1 MLPGQ
6 LFIYVKGE
14 NCMGLLSKLFGKKKP
29 PAAANPAANRKSPY
43 LTQTVVFGMHL
54 YRQPGEDSTVCF
66 VDEKRGIRKKLVDSE
81 GRILHFPGIVREDFW
96 IKEVSGNA
104 LRPQIRFRT
113 SFERRK
119 DKWIM
124 LWQIQPD
131 GRYWE
136 DEDGFG
142 AENESEVTLY
152 TYVDENGDFTGPFRI
167 YSVGMNRYFREEEE

>member
-1 MLPGQ
+1 
-6 LFIYVKGE
+6 
-14 NCMGLLSKLFGKKKP
+14 MGLLSRLFGKKTP
-29 PAAANPAANRKSPY
+29 PAPQKSAVSQTAAIPQPPY
-43 LTQTVVFGMHL
+43 LTQTVVFGMHM
-54 YRQPGEDSTVCF
+54 YRREGEDSTVCF
-66 VDEKRGIRKKLVDSE
+66 VDEKRGIRKKLVDAN
-81 GRILHFPGIVREDFW
+81 GNILRFPGIVREDFW

-167 YSVGMNRYFREEEE
+167 YAVGMHQYYHDGGQ

>member
-1 MLPGQ
+1 
-6 LFIYVKGE
+6 
-14 NCMGLLSKLFGKKKP
+14 MGLLSLLFGKKTP
-29 PAAANPAANRKSPY
+29 PAVPKPTVSEPAVNRESPY
-43 LTQTVVFGMHL
+43 LTRTVVFGMHL
-54 YRQPGEDSTVCF
+54 YRQKGEDSTVCF
-66 VDEKRGIRKKLVDSE
+66 VDEKRGIRKKLVDTD
-81 GRILHFPGIVREDFW
+81 GNILRFPGIIQEEFW
-96 IKEVSGNA
+96 LKEVSANA

-142 AENESEVTLY
+142 AENDLEVTLY
-152 TYVDENGDFTGPFRI
+152 TYVDENGDYTGPFRI
-167 YSVGMNRYFREEEE
+167 YEIGDQCYCQDGSI